1 MKVFSPRGDME
12 VVVVSGSHLVDWSTF
27 WVFSSSCDLMNC
39 CFGFYPIGILTR
51 PCVLQGS
58 VRAVEKTNQVIVAG
72 WPRGDLTPVRVLIW
86 DFTTL
91 VCTLRSYLSSTRAVG
106 YHSLPSTLPAS
117 KLSAYILPFAKSG
130 ITVPHDSQICMRREQ
145 SNGSA
150 MAEVGTFCKTS
161 SGEFHLRK

>member
-58 VRAVEKTNQVIVAG
+58 VRAVEKNKSSDCCWLTTWGPDTCQRSFGISLHLFVLFALTSVALG
-72 WPRGDLTPVRVLIW
+72 QLD
-86 DFTTL
+86 TT
-91 VCTLRSYLSSTRAVG
+91 VF
-106 YHSLPSTLPAS
+106 P
-117 KLSAYILPFAKSG
+117 LPFQLLSFLP
-130 ITVPHDSQICMRREQ
+130 IFCLLLRVELQFLMIHRFVWEENR
-145 SNGSA
+145 A
-150 MAEVGTFCKTS
+150 MV
-161 SGEFHLRK
+161 LQWQR